1 MKLVAKVSYK
11 GTNYQGWQI
20 QPNACSIQET
30 IEKVISKILNADIT
44 IYGSGRTDAGVH
56 ARGQV
61 FHFETDK
68 ENIDV
73 DKLRYSIN
81 CLLPED
87 IHILSLEE
95 CDKDFHSRYSAVE
108 KHYSYSIKLGEND
121 PFNNEFVYTY
131 SKPLDVEAFIKA
143 FEPFNGEHNFQD
155 FTSKEEDE
163 DNFVRRVQISTKVED
178 DTIRVDFIGNGFMK
192 YMIRFLVGA
201 ALAVAESKESIDFI
215 KEHLRSDKKRQI
227 ISYKAPAIG
236 LVLEEVNY

>member
-30 IEKVISKILNADIT
+30 IEKVISKILNTEIT
-44 IYGSGRTDAGVH
+44 IYGSGRTDSGVH

-61 FHFETDK
+61 FHFETGKDV
-68 ENIDV
+68 DV

-87 IHILSLEE
+87 IHIISLKE
-95 CDKDFHSRYSAVE
+95 CDGNFHSRYSAKE

-131 SKPLDVEAFIKA
+131 SKPLDVEAFIEA

-163 DNFVRRVQISTKVED
+163 DGFVRRVKISTSVEND
-178 DTIRVDFIGNGFMK
+178 IVKVDFVGNGFMK

-215 KEHLRSDKKRQI
+215 KYHLNSDKKREI
-227 ISYKAPAIG
+227 ISYKAPAMG

>member
-1 MKLVAKVSYK
+1 MKLVATVSYK

-20 QPNACSIQET
+20 QPNAVTVQET
-30 IEKVISKILNADIT
+30 IEKVISKILNTETT

-68 ENIDV
+68 NIDV

-81 CLLPED
+81 CLLPDD
-87 IHILSLEE
+87 IHILNLKEIGE
-95 CDKDFHSRYSAVE
+95 DFHSRYNA
-108 KHYSYSIKLGEND
+108 KGKYYSYTIKLGEND
-121 PFNNEFVYTY
+121 PFDNEFVYTY
-131 SKPLDVEAFIKA
+131 SKPFDVETFIKA

-163 DNFVRRVQISTKVED
+163 DGFVRFVQISTLVEND
-178 DTIRVDFIGNGFMK
+178 KMIVNFKGNGFMK

-201 ALAVAESKESIDFI
+201 AIAVAEHKESIEFI
-215 KEHLRSDKKRQI
+215 KYHLTSDKKREI
-227 ISYKAPAIG
+227 ISYKAPAEG
-236 LVLEEVNY
+236 LVLEEVYY

>member
-1 MKLVAKVSYK
+1 MKLVATVSYK

-20 QPNACSIQET
+20 QPNAVSVQET
-30 IEKVISKILNADIT
+30 IEKVISKILNTEIT

-61 FHFETDK
+61 FHFETGK
-68 ENIDV
+68 DV
-73 DKLRYSIN
+73 DIDKLRYSIN

-87 IHILSLEE
+87 IHILALKEA
-95 CDKDFHSRYSAVE
+95 DNDFHSRYSAKG
-108 KHYSYSIKLGEND
+108 KHYSYTIKFGEND
-121 PFNNEFVYTY
+121 PFDNEFVYTY
-131 SKPLDVEAFIKA
+131 SKSLDVEAFIKA
-143 FEPFNGEHNFQD
+143 FEPFNGEHNLQD

-163 DNFVRRVQISTKVED
+163 DGFVRRVKISTLVEND
-178 DTIRVDFIGNGFMK
+178 IVKVDFVGNGFMK

-215 KEHLRSDKKRQI
+215 KYHLNSDKKREI
-227 ISYKAPAIG
+227 ISYKAPAMG